1 MTQQPEALRLAD
13 RLDLYATGDNH
24 QRDTEEAAAE
34 LRRLHEENKA
44 LLSVL
49 SDVAYGLESAR
60 IWGGMDWSYNPLHP
74 FKYLPLRDKARAA
87 IAKATGEQS

>member
-13 RLDLYATGDNH
+13 AMAGGWTRELG
-24 QRDTEEAAAE
+24 RKAADE

-60 IWGGMDWSYNPLHP
+60 IWNGMDWSYNPLHP

-87 IAKATGEQS
+87 IAKAKGEQT